1 MKHIKK
7 FNETLKDDVKHEIL
21 STFKTSGNL
30 IKYENDIKNDIIFYI
45 EQLLDEEIETI
56 YKLAQLKK
64 GEISKEDVDMS
75 MVMEIGNKLNKELTD
90 IVNKYFSLAF
100 QDYQ

>member
-21 STFKTSGNL
+21 STFKVSGNL
-30 IKYENDIKNDIIFYI
+30 IEYENDIKNAIIFYI

-75 MVMEIGNKLNKELTD
+75 KVMEVGNKLNKELTD
-90 IVNKYFSLAF
+90 VVNKYFSLAF